1 MSSDLTPHPR
11 NPAGPRP
18 AKNTI
23 IIVAVL
29 VVAAFLAGFLPSY
42 IKRRGLES
50 ELRQATMDN
59 RMSHVRDLA
68 GLAYLQANQKNYGL
82 AAESTARFFQ
92 ITREVFNQTQD
103 NARRKALEEL
113 LSSGE
118 KIASELSRGDPAV
131 VNDLQSLFVKSREAT
146 GADAQEARSPN

>member
-11 NPAGPRP
+11 NTASRP

-50 ELRQATMDN
+50 ELRQATMEN
-59 RMSHVRDLA
+59 RMSQLRDLA

-82 AAESTARFFQ
+82 AADSSARFFQ
-92 ITREVFNQTQD
+92 STREVLNQTQD
-103 NARRKALEEL
+103 TARRKALEDL
-113 LSSGE
+113 LGSRD

-131 VNDLQSLFVKSREAT
+131 VNDLQTVFVKTRQAT
-146 GADAQEARSPN
+146 GADTR